1 MGSLL
6 GNGTCRPAMTKRS
19 SNRGATCSSALL
31 CMLAAY
37 LPRTTTEAPRRLII
51 RARSVQSGE
60 SNSIIVTMHR
70 RWRDRTAWHH
80 RPVASGQECS
90 GDRRRARTRPRHRQ
104 SPLLSST
111 PDRGPAGAG
120 RTEARDS
127 GVDTSLATHRGP
139 IGSAAFCARPP
150 GVTIILPVVLRSH
163 RSIATVPDSAE
174 STRRSARSLVAGLE
188 WASRARAHD
197 VMSASAVTWPA
208 PARCFGLPPALL
220 PVRGVWTSR
229 HCTA

>member
-111 PDRGPAGAG
+111 TQDRWPAGAG
-120 RTEARDS
+120 STEARDS
-127 GVDTSLATHRGP
+127 GVDTSLATRSDP
-139 IGSAAFCARPP
+139 RLFARARPW
-150 GVTIILPVVLRSH
+150 LQ
-163 RSIATVPDSAE
+163 
-174 STRRSARSLVAGLE
+174 
-188 WASRARAHD
+188 
-197 VMSASAVTWPA
+197 
-208 PARCFGLPPALL
+208 
-220 PVRGVWTSR
+220 
-229 HCTA
+229 

>member
-1 MGSLL
+1 L
-6 GNGTCRPAMTKRS
+6 
-19 SNRGATCSSALL
+19 
-31 CMLAAY
+31 
-37 LPRTTTEAPRRLII
+37 
-51 RARSVQSGE
+51 
-60 SNSIIVTMHR
+60 HR

-111 PDRGPAGAG
+111 QDRRPAGRRRA
-120 RTEARDS
+120 
-127 GVDTSLATHRGP
+127 HRGARFGRRYFARNP

-150 GVTIILPVVLRSH
+150 VVTIILPVVLRSH

-208 PARCFGLPPALL
+208 PARCYSVCHLLCSLYVECGRHATALHE
-220 PVRGVWTSR
+220 R
-229 HCTA
+229 

>member
-1 MGSLL
+1 MA
-6 GNGTCRPAMTKRS
+6 RPYRVAPSSRRVWPGVQRRS
-19 SNRGATCSSALL
+19 SSSAHS
-31 CMLAAY
+31 
-37 LPRTTTEAPRRLII
+37 PPPP
-51 RARSVQSGE
+51 
-60 SNSIIVTMHR
+60 
-70 RWRDRTAWHH
+70 
-80 RPVASGQECS
+80 PVATTFFYAGSGA
-90 GDRRRARTRPRHRQ
+90 GRRRA
-104 SPLLSST
+104 
-111 PDRGPAGAG
+111 
-120 RTEARDS
+120 
-127 GVDTSLATHRGP
+127 HRGARFGRRYFARNP

-150 GVTIILPVVLRSH
+150 VVTIILPVVLRSH

-220 PVRGVWTSR
+220 PVPCGVWTSR

>member
-1 MGSLL
+1 
-6 GNGTCRPAMTKRS
+6 MTKRS

-37 LPRTTTEAPRRLII
+37 LPRTTTEAPRRLIV

-60 SNSIIVTMHR
+60 SNSIIVTRMLLDLDCTDDGATVPRGTIVPSRLARSAAEIVVERALAPATASRHYFLLR
-70 RWRDRTAWHH
+70 RIAGR
-80 RPVASGQECS
+80 
-90 GDRRRARTRPRHRQ
+90 
-104 SPLLSST
+104 
-111 PDRGPAGAG
+111 PAGAG

-127 GVDTSLATHRGP
+127 GGRRYFARNPGP

-150 GVTIILPVVLRSH
+150 VVTIILPVVLRSH

-220 PVRGVWTSR
+220 PVPCGVWTSR

>member
-1 MGSLL
+1 
-6 GNGTCRPAMTKRS
+6 MTKRS
-19 SNRGATCSSALL
+19 SNRGATCSALL

-37 LPRTTTEAPRRLII
+37 LPRTTTEAPRRLIV

-60 SNSIIVTMHR
+60 SNSIIVTMQHR

-111 PDRGPAGAG
+111 PPDRGPAGAG

-127 GVDTSLATHRGP
+127 GVDTSLATRGP
-139 IGSAAFCARPP
+139 DRIRGF
-150 GVTIILPVVLRSH
+150 LR
-163 RSIATVPDSAE
+163 
-174 STRRSARSLVAGLE
+174 
-188 WASRARAHD
+188 
-197 VMSASAVTWPA
+197 A
-208 PARCFGLPPALL
+208 PARGYNNFTGRAA
-220 PVRGVWTSR
+220 VASIDR
-229 HCTA
+229 HRAG